1 MNKKFDKNELRER
14 TVFCGGLKLRENPD
28 GSDSRTLVGRA
39 ILFNKESVHMWD
51 DEDEYAVEVI
61 SPSAITKEFL
71 DQCDIKMTM
80 YHNREKLLARSR
92 NGEGTLKYDVD
103 AEGVTFEFEV
113 PDTVDGNTA
122 LELVKRGDIAGCSF
136 AFRTHYWDEGFVTRS
151 VEKDGERTKIT
162 YTVNAVTDV
171 RDFTL
176 AADPAYPDTEVDV
189 REREHALREEED
201 HDKAEALREALEKKK
216 RKHAAVM
223 RLRSLAD

>member
-28 GSDSRTLVGRA
+28 GSESRTLVGRA

-113 PDTVDGNTA
+113 PPGLRLPSEPITG
-122 LELVKRGDIAGCSF
+122 
-136 AFRTHYWDEGFVTRS
+136 TR
-151 VEKDGERTKIT
+151 V
-162 YTVNAVTDV
+162 
-171 RDFTL
+171 L
-176 AADPAYPDTEVDV
+176 
-189 REREHALREEED
+189 
-201 HDKAEALREALEKKK
+201 
-216 RKHAAVM
+216 
-223 RLRSLAD
+223 